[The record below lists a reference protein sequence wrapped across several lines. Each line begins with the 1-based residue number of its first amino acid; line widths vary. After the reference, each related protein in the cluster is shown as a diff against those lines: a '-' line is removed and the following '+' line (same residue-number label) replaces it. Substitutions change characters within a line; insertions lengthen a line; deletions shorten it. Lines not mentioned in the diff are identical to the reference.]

1 MIIDKPGT
9 PIGPYEIVAPLGAGG
24 MGVVVRARDTRL
36 GRDVA
41 LKFLPVDFAEDPDRH
56 ARFER
61 EAKLLASLNHPNI
74 AVLYGL
80 EHLDGQHALAME
92 LVEGEGLDERIARG
106 AVPVEEAIP
115 IALQIAEALEAAHEK
130 GIVHRDLKPANVRV
144 RPDGTVK
151 VLDFGLAKAWD
162 ETGAANSD
170 LALSPTITGHHT
182 RAGVVL
188 GTAAYMSPEQARGR
202 PVDKRADIWAF
213 GCLLF
218 EMLTGRPLFAGE
230 TVSDTLAAVLRQEV
244 DLAALPAGLPPT
256 IRPLLARCLDRDP
269 KRRLR
274 DIGEARVAIEEG
286 LEGRPDGRHV
296 SATGDASDPRTPS
309 GSAAA
314 SFAPP
319 ARGAHRSREVAL
331 WVAFVLATSAALA
344 LWLGS
349 SGAGSRSAG
358 VVRASIPTP
367 AGLSFATGGL
377 DPHGSAAISPD
388 GRLLVFPA
396 SSKERGIQL
405 WIRPLDASEARPLP
419 GTDHAAYPFWSPDS
433 RSIGFFAD
441 GRLKTMFVSGGEP
454 LDLCDA
460 PNGRGGTW
468 SREGTIVFAPSLQ
481 SALYSVPAAGGTPTV
496 VTQLDGSKL
505 QGTHRF
511 PAFLPDGRH
520 FLYYASTQSP
530 LQMEFSGPWDGIFLG
545 SLDGGADRFLVR
557 SESEAQFASS
567 HLLFMRRNELLAVPF
582 DPRNPA
588 VSGEPSVLAENVERD
603 MGRSKGGFTVSEGGT
618 LVYHPGAE
626 ANATQLTWLD
636 RAGRPLGTVGEPGFL
651 GDPELSP
658 DGRRVV
664 VSVLDAATRTVQIW
678 LYDLGNSAGSR
689 FTLGASASRFGIW
702 STDGSR
708 IYFTSNRRGS
718 DDLYVKAASGGGDEE
733 QVFHSEGWLW
743 PSASSPDGGLL
754 VLTRFGPKA
763 ERSVN
768 VLALSGER
776 KATSLAL
783 GHVKEPVARISP
795 DGRWIAYESEESG
808 HGELLVAAFPGPG
821 GRWQVSTGGGAYVRW
836 RRDGKELY
844 YVSSDERMMA
854 VEVRAGASFDSGPP
868 TPLFKLPPIPNTNY
882 WYYDVAPDGN
892 RFLITY
898 PVGTQNQPLALV
910 LNWPGALTR

>member
-230 TVSDTLAAVLRQEV
+230 TVRTCSRRCCARRWTWPRCRPAAAE
-244 DLAALPAGLPPT
+244 
-256 IRPLLARCLDRDP
+256 IRPLLAGCLDRDL

-314 SFAPP
+314 SLRPP

-405 WIRPLDASEARPLP
+405 LIRPLDASEARPLP

-496 VTQLDGSKL
+496 VTQLRRVQAPGDAPVPGLPPGWSPLSLLCQHPVPPADGVL
-505 QGTHRF
+505 RTM
-511 PAFLPDGRH
+511 GRH
-520 FLYYASTQSP
+520 LPRVPGRRGRSLPRA
-530 LQMEFSGPWDGIFLG
+530 LG
-545 SLDGGADRFLVR
+545 VG
-557 SESEAQFASS
+557 AQFASS

-618 LVYHPGAE
+618 PRLPSGRGGERDPAHLARPGGTA
-626 ANATQLTWLD
+626 A
-636 RAGRPLGTVGEPGFL
+636 LGTVGEPGFL

-678 LYDLGNSAGSR
+678 LYDLGNSAAAGSR
-689 FTLGASASRFGIW
+689 SVPRRIVSSESGRRTAAAS
-702 STDGSR
+702 
-708 IYFTSNRRGS
+708 TSPRTGRGS
-718 DDLYVKAASGGGDEE
+718 DDLYVKAASCIY
-733 QVFHSEGWLW
+733 FF
-743 PSASSPDGGLL
+743 LL
-754 VLTRFGPKA
+754 RRLKTDIFY
-763 ERSVN
+763 
-768 VLALSGER
+768 
-776 KATSLAL
+776 
-783 GHVKEPVARISP
+783 
-795 DGRWIAYESEESG
+795 IAY
-808 HGELLVAAFPGPG
+808 P
-821 GRWQVSTGGGAYVRW
+821 Q
-836 RRDGKELY
+836 
-844 YVSSDERMMA
+844 SS
-854 VEVRAGASFDSGPP
+854 VQ
-868 TPLFKLPPIPNTNY
+868 TIN
-882 WYYDVAPDGN
+882 
-892 RFLITY
+892 
-898 PVGTQNQPLALV
+898 
-910 LNWPGALTR
+910 